1 MYKIFIFVMDFDL
14 LINIFTIY
22 NLMKRILFF
31 IFFTLYSIFLA
42 AQTENASLARVA
54 IKW

>member
-1 MYKIFIFVMDFDL
+1 MNFGLLIKYFIIHIFI
-14 LINIFTIY
+14 
-22 NLMKRILFF
+22 KRILFF
-31 IFFTLYSIFLA
+31 VFCILYSVSLS